1 MDFDPFLLVGY
12 SRSHIFFT
20 DKSLFLEYTA
30 FMKSLRILLALLA
43 FSSLAAVAQTVAE
56 LLVVTSIIG
65 TLDSSVRL
73 PSGSY
78 QVLNPT
84 LTSQFADLLGVDKP
98 KYEGYTL
105 YLARG
110 LASKLADA
118 YIANLANN
126 FAAAGY
132 FESSRLPQAAPTGEI
147 RTRVEYEN
155 MDNGKRLMVFTLRK
169 ADSFYY
175 LVAKRK

>member
-1 MDFDPFLLVGY
+1 
-12 SRSHIFFT
+12 
-20 DKSLFLEYTA
+20 
-30 FMKSLRILLALLA
+30 MKPLRILLALLA
-43 FSSLAAVAQTVAE
+43 LSSLSVVAQTVAE

-84 LTSQFADLLGVDKP
+84 LTSQFADLLGADKS
-98 KYEGYTL
+98 KFEGYTL
-105 YLARG
+105 YLAKG

-118 YIANLANN
+118 YIANLANS

-132 FESSRLPQAAPTGEI
+132 FESSRLAVVAPAGET
-147 RTRVEYEN
+147 RTRIEYEN
-155 MDNGKRLMVFTLRK
+155 FDNGKRLMVFTLRQ
-169 ADSFYY
+169 AETFYY
-175 LVAKRK
+175 LVAKKK

>member
-1 MDFDPFLLVGY
+1 
-12 SRSHIFFT
+12 
-20 DKSLFLEYTA
+20 
-30 FMKSLRILLALLA
+30 MKPLRILLALLA
-43 FSSLAAVAQTVAE
+43 FSSLTVVAQTAAE

-78 QVLNPT
+78 QVVNPT
-84 LTSQFADLLGVDKP
+84 LTGQFANLLGADKA
-98 KYEGYTL
+98 KFEGYTL

-118 YIANLANN
+118 YVANLANG

-132 FESSRLPQAAPTGEI
+132 FESSRLAVAAPAGEV
-147 RTRVEYEN
+147 RTRIEYEN
-155 MDNGKRLMVFTLRK
+155 FDNGKFLMVFTLRK
-169 ADSFYY
+169 ADTFYF
-175 LVAKRK
+175 LVAKKK

>member
-1 MDFDPFLLVGY
+1 
-12 SRSHIFFT
+12 
-20 DKSLFLEYTA
+20 
-30 FMKSLRILLALLA
+30 MKPLRILLALLA
-43 FSSLAAVAQTVAE
+43 FSSLTVVAQTVAE

-84 LTSQFADLLGVDKP
+84 LTGQFADLLGADKA

-105 YLARG
+105 YLAKG

-118 YIANLANN
+118 YIANLATG

-132 FESSRLPQAAPTGEI
+132 FENSRLSVAAPVGET
-147 RTRVEYEN
+147 RTRIEYEN
-155 MDNGKRLMVFTLRK
+155 FDNGKRLMVFTLRRS
-169 ADSFYY
+169 DSFYY
-175 LVAKRK
+175 LVAKKK

>member
-1 MDFDPFLLVGY
+1 
-12 SRSHIFFT
+12 
-20 DKSLFLEYTA
+20 
-30 FMKSLRILLALLA
+30 MKPLRILLALLA
-43 FSSLAAVAQTVAE
+43 LSSFAVIAQTAAE

-73 PSGSY
+73 PSGSF

-84 LTSQFADLLGVDKP
+84 LTSQFADLLGADKP

-105 YLARG
+105 YLAKG

-118 YIANLANN
+118 YIANLTSN

-132 FESSRLPQAAPTGEI
+132 FENSRINLPAPSGEV
-147 RTRVEYEN
+147 RTRLDYEN
-155 MDNGKRLMVFTLRK
+155 FDNGKFLMVFTLRK
-169 ADSFYY
+169 ADTFYF
-175 LVAKRK
+175 LVAKKK

>member
-1 MDFDPFLLVGY
+1 
-12 SRSHIFFT
+12 
-20 DKSLFLEYTA
+20 
-30 FMKSLRILLALLA
+30 MKPLRILLALLA
-43 FSSLAAVAQTVAE
+43 FSSLTVVAQTAAE

-84 LTSQFADLLGVDKP
+84 LTGQFADLLGADKA

-105 YLARG
+105 YLATG

-118 YIANLANN
+118 YIANLATS

-132 FESSRLPQAAPTGEI
+132 FESSRVAVAAPTGET

-155 MDNGKRLMVFTLRK
+155 YDNGKRLMVFMLRK
-169 ADSFYY
+169 TDTFYY
-175 LVAKRK
+175 LVARKK

>member
-1 MDFDPFLLVGY
+1 
-12 SRSHIFFT
+12 
-20 DKSLFLEYTA
+20 
-30 FMKSLRILLALLA
+30 MKPLRILLALLA
-43 FSSLAAVAQTVAE
+43 FSSLSVVAQTVAE
-56 LLVVTSIIG
+56 LLIVTSIIG

-84 LTSQFADLLGVDKP
+84 LTGQFADLLGADKA

-105 YLARG
+105 YLAKG

-118 YIANLANN
+118 YVANLATG

-132 FESSRLPQAAPTGEI
+132 FETSRLPVAAPAGET
-147 RTRVEYEN
+147 RTRIEYEN
-155 MDNGKRLMVFTLRK
+155 FDNGKRLMVFTLRRS
-169 ADSFYY
+169 DSFYY
-175 LVAKRK
+175 LVAKKK

>member
-1 MDFDPFLLVGY
+1 
-12 SRSHIFFT
+12 
-20 DKSLFLEYTA
+20 
-30 FMKSLRILLALLA
+30 MKSLRILLALLA
-43 FSSLAAVAQTVAE
+43 FSSLSVIAQTAAE

-84 LTSQFADLLGVDKP
+84 LTGQFADLLGADKA

-105 YLARG
+105 YLAKG

-118 YIANLANN
+118 YIANLATN

-132 FESSRLPQAAPTGEI
+132 FENSRVAVAAPTGET
-147 RTRVEYEN
+147 RTRIEYEN
-155 MDNGKRLMVFTLRK
+155 MDNNKRLMVFTLRQ
-169 ADSFYY
+169 ADAFYY
-175 LVAKRK
+175 LVAKKK

>member
-1 MDFDPFLLVGY
+1 M
-12 SRSHIFFT
+12 
-20 DKSLFLEYTA
+20 A
-30 FMKSLRILLALLA
+30 LLAL
-43 FSSLAAVAQTVAE
+43 SSFAVFAQTAAE
-56 LLVVTSIIG
+56 LVVVTSIIG

-73 PSGSY
+73 PSGSF

-84 LTSQFADLLGVDKP
+84 LTSQFADLLGTDKP

-118 YIANLANN
+118 YIGNLANN

-132 FESSRLPQAAPTGEI
+132 FENSRTNLAAPAGEL
-147 RTRVEYEN
+147 RTRLDYEN
-155 MDNGKRLMVFTLRK
+155 FDNGKFLMVLTLRK
-169 ADSFYY
+169 ADTFYF
-175 LVAKRK
+175 LVAKKKV